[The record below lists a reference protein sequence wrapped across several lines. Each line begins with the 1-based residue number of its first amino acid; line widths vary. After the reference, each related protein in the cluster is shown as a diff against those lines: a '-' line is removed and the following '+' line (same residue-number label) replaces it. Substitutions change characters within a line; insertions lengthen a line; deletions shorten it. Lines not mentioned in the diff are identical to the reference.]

1 MNDTNPL
8 AQTVAALLFL
18 LACLSLNAQHAR
30 CFGVTP
36 EADTAIGFPKGAVS
50 PEQNLYIVTPG
61 WSVTIPLNG
70 VQFSPIYFAEPKP
83 LKWYDFSTYKFK
95 GGGKRAVWIG
105 YAVAGVLH
113 GGREAYHAEPTV
125 FEKRFGVAP
134 QSFFG
139 SEQWKRQYFDRD
151 PDNGHKPEIWNSARD
166 YYHFSHLASS
176 TIWIG
181 GAFTI
186 GMSKQP
192 IKYKLVDLLIGTLIT
207 SGTASLTY
215 NILR

>member
-1 MNDTNPL
+1 MRTTLSILALFFLCNLSAQKNCYTCWGQNDTVPTL
-8 AQTVAALLFL
+8 TKQDKQALRLY
-18 LACLSLNAQHAR
+18 SNLN
-30 CFGVTP
+30 
-36 EADTAIGFPKGAVS
+36 
-50 PEQNLYIVTPG
+50 
-61 WSVTIPLNG
+61 
-70 VQFSPIYFAEPKP
+70 
-83 LKWYDFSTYKFK
+83 WYDFSTYKFK
-95 GGGKRAVWIG
+95 GEGKRIVWIA
-105 YAVAGVLH
+105 YFAAGVLH

-125 FEKRFGVAP
+125 FEKRLNARP

-139 SEQWKRQYFDRD
+139 SEQWKRNYFDRD

-192 IKYKLVDLLIGTLIT
+192 MKYKLLDLLIGTLIT
-207 SGTASLTY
+207 SGSASLTY